1 MRGGL
6 GCSVRWFA
14 LRREKLKQR
23 RKITAEAQRAQRKA
37 KDLHREHR
45 EKPENTEKDN
55 CEFKSRGNRAGGT
68 PALRTATARG
78 RLGALAGNLVAGFG
92 GWAWGRWDA
101 GWQDRGVERNNRD
114 DNVGDHYWFEVDED
128 AVG

>member
-23 RKITAEAQRAQRKA
+23 RKITAEAQRAQRTQRK
-37 KDLHREHR
+37 
-45 EKPENTEKDN
+45 TER
-55 CEFKSRGNRAGGT
+55 SA
-68 PALRTATARG
+68 G

-114 DNVGDHYWFEVDED
+114 DNVGDHYWFGVDED